1 MFLLFFSIAAILRVQ
16 SARRMWLSSTL
27 PLCCRRV
34 WCVTGLLLATH
45 FVLLSF
51 GSTFSAVWSSRP
63 QLQAGDGASFISLYM
78 WAMIRLCLIRILMAA
93 CYQRSR
99 KWKSSLLVHCPLRT
113 TLMRVLC
120 SWMATLVVSLPSIS
134 SRFGESFVLSFP
146 GRPQWAGT
154 HCRPARLCCAAS

>member
-1 MFLLFFSIAAILRVQ
+1 
-16 SARRMWLSSTL
+16 MWLSSTL

-113 TLMRVLC
+113 ALMRVLC
-120 SWMATLVVSLPSIS
+120 SWMATLLSCCHPSAHVSA
-134 SRFGESFVLSFP
+134 SRSLCRFLE
-146 GRPQWAGT
+146 GRSGLVPTADQ
-154 HCRPARLCCAAS
+154 HVCAAQPHEGCL